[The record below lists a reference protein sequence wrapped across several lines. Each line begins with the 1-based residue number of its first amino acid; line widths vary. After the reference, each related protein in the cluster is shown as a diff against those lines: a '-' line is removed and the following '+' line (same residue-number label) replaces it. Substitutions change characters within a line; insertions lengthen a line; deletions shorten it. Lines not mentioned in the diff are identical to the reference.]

1 MMNQHDIS
9 FQSAAIDSSSE
20 MIPMGGY
27 FAPSPMNFSG
37 NSSIFT
43 TSPALIEPGNSS
55 GSSLIDSVAGFTHDT
70 GLAVEWSVD
79 EQYLLKEGL
88 EKYKKE
94 PNIMKY
100 IKIAATL
107 PDKTVRDVALR
118 SRWMQRKRRKPEE
131 LNAGKRVNNRKD
143 KLVESSSKMN
153 MPSALPQNTAPYPLT
168 MHPLDQN
175 GRIPSEDGEKYL
187 LDEMNTL
194 SSCLCYFLL
203 LQDNVDLFCHAKN
216 NITAML
222 KDMRDM
228 PGLMSHMLPLP
239 VSVNEDLA
247 NSMLCSATQISR
259 NPPSTSI
266 LHLMQRF
273 SGSISSR
280 SQGADWELLRSSF
293 DVSGMYKLRK
303 KISTVN
309 S

>member
-20 MIPMGGY
+20 MFPMGGY
-27 FAPSPMNFSG
+27 FAPPPMNFSG

-79 EQYLLKEGL
+79 EQYVLKEGL

-118 SRWMQRKRRKPEE
+118 SRWMQ
-131 LNAGKRVNNRKD
+131 D

-153 MPSALPQNTAPYPLT
+153 MPSDLPQNTAPYPLT

-175 GRIPSEDGEKYL
+175 GRIPSEGIFGTTMHL
-187 LDEMNTL
+187 LKQNSQVL
-194 SSCLCYFLL
+194 SQITSNLSAYK

-239 VSVNEDLA
+239 VSVSEDLA
-247 NSMLCSATQISR
+247 NSMFCSATQA
-259 NPPSTSI
+259 TI
-266 LHLMQRF
+266 LGINLKQEPRC
-273 SGSISSR
+273 
-280 SQGADWELLRSSF
+280 
-293 DVSGMYKLRK
+293 
-303 KISTVN
+303 
-309 S
+309 

>member
-20 MIPMGGY
+20 MFPMGGY
-27 FAPSPMNFSG
+27 FAPPPMNFSG
-37 NSSIFT
+37 NSR
-43 TSPALIEPGNSS
+43 
-55 GSSLIDSVAGFTHDT
+55 FTHDT

-79 EQYLLKEGL
+79 EQYVLKEGL

-153 MPSALPQNTAPYPLT
+153 MPSDLPQNTAPYPLT

-175 GRIPSEDGEKYL
+175 GRIPSEGIFGTTMHL
-187 LDEMNTL
+187 LKQNSQVL
-194 SSCLCYFLL
+194 S
-203 LQDNVDLFCHAKN
+203 Q
-216 NITAML
+216 ITSNLSAYKATILGINL
-222 KDMRDM
+222 KQEPR
-228 PGLMSHMLPLP
+228 
-239 VSVNEDLA
+239 
-247 NSMLCSATQISR
+247 C
-259 NPPSTSI
+259 
-266 LHLMQRF
+266 
-273 SGSISSR
+273 
-280 SQGADWELLRSSF
+280 
-293 DVSGMYKLRK
+293 
-303 KISTVN
+303 
-309 S
+309 

>member
-27 FAPSPMNFSG
+27 FAPPPMNFSG

-79 EQYLLKEGL
+79 EQYVLKEGL

-153 MPSALPQNTAPYPLT
+153 MPSDLPQNTAPYPLT

-175 GRIPSEDGEKYL
+175 GRIPSEGIFGTTMHL
-187 LDEMNTL
+187 LKQNSQVL
-194 SSCLCYFLL
+194 SQITSNLSAYRVSSFYEQ

-239 VSVNEDLA
+239 VSVSEDLA
-247 NSMLCSATQISR
+247 NSMFCSATQVGNDSR
-259 NPPSTSI
+259 D
-266 LHLMQRF
+266 Q
-273 SGSISSR
+273 
-280 SQGADWELLRSSF
+280 SQAGAKVLI
-293 DVSGMYKLRK
+293 G
-303 KISTVN
+303 N
-309 S
+309 G